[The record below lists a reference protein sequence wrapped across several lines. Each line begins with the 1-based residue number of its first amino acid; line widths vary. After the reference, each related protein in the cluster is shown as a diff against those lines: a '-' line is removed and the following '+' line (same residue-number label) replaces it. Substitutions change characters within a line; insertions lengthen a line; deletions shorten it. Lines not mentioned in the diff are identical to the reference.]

1 MALVAW
7 LSRVTQ
13 VGCSPGLFLSDSDRP
28 SGGAKHTDL
37 ELSLTTFVR
46 WRVQN
51 CTVTQG
57 P

>member
-13 VGCSPGLFLSDSDRP
+13 VGCSPGLFLSDSDGP
-28 SGGAKHTDL
+28 SGGAKHTNL
-37 ELSLTTFVR
+37 ELSPTSFVG
-46 WRVQN
+46 WRVWN
-51 CTVTQG
+51 CSITQG